1 MKKLFIAVLSLIFF
15 LSACGTSATPTP
27 TPVPATELPPTVAA
41 SPTATAIT
49 TSSPTDATAS
59 PTGSAA
65 SSSTCTNLASFEYD
79 KTVPDY
85 SHMDPHDVFTKT
97 WRVKNTGTCTWSSSY
112 MAVYAGGD
120 HLGIKDSVALNDTAP
135 GASLDI
141 SIDMAAPGPAGTYKV
156 FYELKD
162 PSGNAM
168 TIDSGNTIWAIITVG
183 KVLVY
188 STALPAAISGTPNA
202 TPVGGGP
209 TPAGCVTQANASFI
223 SQTQDL
229 INAARASSGLPPLTA
244 NSQLA
249 AAAQAHSVD
258 MACTGSL
265 SHTGSDN
272 STPDSRIAAAGYKAS
287 ITRENIYAQPPQ
299 YGGNPQAAMSWW
311 MSDPIHRDAIL
322 NPQVTQVGVGYAAYS
337 PSPLGGYFTVDF
349 GAP

>member
-1 MKKLFIAVLSLIFF
+1 MKKIFIASMALIFF
-15 LSACGTSATPTP
+15 LSACGTSATSTP
-27 TPVPATELPPTVAA
+27 TPVPTTEVPPTVAA
-41 SPTATAIT
+41 SPTATAIM
-49 TSSPTDATAS
+49 TSSPTDTTTT
-59 PTGSAA
+59 PTGTAV

-79 KTVPDY
+79 KTIPDY
-85 SHMDPHDVFTKT
+85 SHMDPRDIFTKI
-97 WRVKNTGTCTWSSSY
+97 WRVKNTGTCSWSSSY

-120 HLGIKDSVALNDTAP
+120 HLGVTDSVALSDTAP

-141 SIDMAAPGPAGTYKV
+141 SMDMAAPASDGTYKV

-168 TIDSGNTIWAIITVG
+168 TIDSGNTIWTIITVG
-183 KVLVY
+183 KVVVY
-188 STALPAAISGTPNA
+188 STAVPTATSGTPHPTVVA
-202 TPVGGGP
+202 GGP

-223 SQTQDL
+223 SQTLDL
-229 INAARASSGLPPLTA
+229 INAARASSGLPALTA

-249 AAAQAHSVD
+249 AAAQGHSVD

-272 STPDSRIAAAGYKAS
+272 SNPASRIAAAGYNAS

-299 YGGNPQAAMSWW
+299 YGGNPQAAVNWW
-311 MSDPIHRDAIL
+311 MSDQIHRDAIL
-322 NPQVTQVGVGYAAYS
+322 NPQITQAGVGYASYG

>member
-1 MKKLFIAVLSLIFF
+1 MKKIFIASMSLIFF
-15 LSACGTSATPTP
+15 LSACGTSATSTP
-27 TPVPATELPPTVAA
+27 TPVPTTEVPPTVAT

-49 TSSPTDATAS
+49 TSSPADATTT

-65 SSSTCTNLASFEYD
+65 SSSACTDSASFVYD

-85 SHMDPHDVFTKT
+85 SHMDPHELFTKT

-112 MAVYAGGD
+112 SAAYASGD
-120 HLGIKDSVALNDTAP
+120 LLGVKDSVALSDTAP
-135 GASLDI
+135 GATLDI
-141 SIDMAAPGPAGTYKV
+141 SMDMAAPGSAGTYKV
-156 FYELKD
+156 FYELEN

-168 TIDSGNTIWAIITVG
+168 PIDNGNTIWAIITVG

-188 STALPAAISGTPNA
+188 STAVPTAISGTPNP

-209 TPAGCVTQANASFI
+209 TPAGCVTQANDGFI
-223 SQTQDL
+223 SETLDL
-229 INAARASSGLPPLTA
+229 INAARASSGLPALTA

-272 STPDSRIAAAGYKAS
+272 STPASRIAAAGYAAS

-299 YGGNPQAAMSWW
+299 YGGNAQAAVDWW

-322 NPQVTQVGVGYAAYS
+322 NPQVTQAGVGYAAYS